1 MTSRLRVACFMAL
14 FLLGGCAGPQTQ
26 LRPDPPMIQYAPL
39 RHPFR
44 GAVLY
49 RDVDSEAAIWQA
61 AHGASWLEPITST
74 PQARWLNGPQD
85 LDALPSVSADASR
98 RHQLLVL
105 VAYYLP
111 DRGCTHHRDGAAT
124 AEEYQQWIETLIVRL
139 GPTKAAIILEPDAI
153 PADCYDAARAATLT
167 RAVNTLVDA
176 GQFVYLDA
184 GHPAWLTTGEVAER
198 LIASGIRRAEGFAVN
213 VANRQRTSDDQRWGL
228 ELSDLVGGREFVID
242 TSRNGIGPP
251 QDDPG
256 RDDEWCNP
264 DRQALGQPPT
274 TTPDLPGVAALLWIK
289 RPGESDGLCG
299 GETTYM
305 FAPRQARTLIADSP
319 WVAMTGRA
327 AAVAA
332 QMTAA

>member
-1 MTSRLRVACFMAL
+1 MMPRLWVAFLMAL
-14 FLLGGCAGPQTQ
+14 VLVSGCAGPQTQ
-26 LRPDPPMIQYAPL
+26 LRPDPPLIQYALL
-39 RHPFR
+39 RHPFH

-49 RDVDSEAAIWQA
+49 RDPVSEAATWQA

-74 PQARWLNGPQD
+74 PQARWLNGPRD
-85 LDALPSVSADASR
+85 LDSLASVSAEAAR

-105 VAYYLP
+105 VTYYIP

-124 AEEYQQWIETLIVRL
+124 ADAYQRWIDTLIARL
-139 GPTKAAIILEPDAI
+139 GPTKAAIIVEPDAI

-176 GQFVYLDA
+176 GQYVYLDA
-184 GHPAWLTTGEVAER
+184 GHPAWLTTGEAAER
-198 LIASGIRRAEGFAVN
+198 LIASGISRAEGFAVN
-213 VANRQRTSDDQRWGL
+213 VANRQTTTDAQRWGR

-251 QDDPG
+251 PDDPD
-256 RDDEWCNP
+256 RADEWCNP
-264 DRQALGQPPT
+264 EHQALGQPPPT
-274 TTPDLPGVAALLWIK
+274 RPDLPGVAALLWIK

-299 GETTYM
+299 GESTYM
-305 FAPRQARTLIADSP
+305 FAPRQARTLIANSP
-319 WVAMTGRA
+319 WVAVTARA

-332 QMTAA
+332 PAA